1 MTALN
6 AQQPGGG
13 DIHARDRAFMV
24 ARHLEARGIADPYV
38 LAAMGEVPREAFVS
52 GPLTEFAYE
61 DSALPIEA
69 GQTISQP
76 YIVARMIELAELRP
90 EDKVL
95 EVGAGSGYAAA
106 VMGRIAGHVYAIERH
121 EELATQARAREE
133 KLGYDHVKII
143 CADGTKGWP
152 DEAPFDAI
160 IVSAGGPK
168 VPEAL
173 KRQLALGGRLVIPVG
188 RDVHQTLL
196 LVRRTGQDSFEQ
208 EDHGAVTFVP
218 LIGEEGWGGPERA
231 KAETNIDSETS
242 GFANGLLIPSQRAKV
257 ARTNLSHLIADAAE
271 PFGDVDE
278 LASLAE
284 RFAHKRVVLLGEATH
299 GTAQFYEARARI
311 TEMLVKN
318 HGFNIVAVE
327 ADWPDAAV
335 YDSFVR
341 GFPRPEVP
349 RAAFSRFPTWM
360 WRNGQV
366 GEFLTRLKAINETIA
381 DPSRRAGFY
390 GLDVYSLATSI
401 EAVLGYL
408 DRIDPEAGRVARH
421 RYGCLAPFRA
431 EPARY
436 GHMALS
442 HGFAVCEKPVTD
454 ALVDLLKNRL
464 GYLAHDGDAFFN
476 AEQNARIVAAAEQYY
491 RIMYYGDAQSWN
503 LRDQH
508 MFDTLER
515 ILAYV
520 AQVSDGD
527 SKAVVWAHNSHIG
540 NAEYTEMGQVR
551 GEHNIGQLARARFG
565 DDCALIGFGT
575 DRGTVAAASNWDEPM
590 EIKRVRPARND
601 SYEGRSR
608 DAGIKAFFLETG
620 PDQRDSVREALAEPL
635 LERAIG
641 VIYRPETELLSHYF
655 QAELSKQFDAWI
667 WFTETDAVAAR
678 PVAHPHGPDETYPF
692 GL

>member
-1 MTALN
+1 MTAAN
-6 AQQPGGG
+6 ANHPP
-13 DIHARDRAFMV
+13 DDDRLARDRAFMV
-24 ARHLEARGIADPYV
+24 ARHLEARGIVDPHV
-38 LAAMGEVPREAFVS
+38 LEAMGQVPRESFVS
-52 GPLTEFAYE
+52 EPLTEFAYE

-90 EDKVL
+90 GDTVL

-106 VMGRIAGHVYAIERH
+106 VMSRIASKVYAIERH
-121 EELATQARAREE
+121 ETLATQARAREAR
-133 KLGYDHVKII
+133 LGYHNAAII

-152 DEAPFDAI
+152 EAAPFDAI

-173 KRQLALGGRLVIPVG
+173 KRQLAVGGRLVIPVG
-188 RDVHQTLL
+188 RDIHQTLL
-196 LVRRTGQDSFEQ
+196 LVRRTGEDTFVE

-218 LIGEEGWGGPERA
+218 LIGEEGWGAPETARE
-231 KAETNIDSETS
+231 ETKVDAATS
-242 GFANGLLIPSQRAKV
+242 GHANGLLIPTQRAKV
-257 ARTNLSHLIADAAE
+257 IRTNLSHLIAEAAE
-271 PFGDVDE
+271 PFGDLVE
-278 LASLAE
+278 LAALAE
-284 RFAHKRVVLLGEATH
+284 RFADRRVVLLGEATH
-299 GTAQFYEARARI
+299 GTAEFYAARARI
-311 TEMLVKN
+311 TERLVKH

-327 ADWPDAAV
+327 ADWPDASV
-335 YDSFVR
+335 YDAFVR
-341 GFPRPEVP
+341 GLSPPSLP
-349 RAAFSRFPTWM
+349 TDPFSRFPTWM

-366 GEFLTRLKAINETIA
+366 RDFLRRLKTINETIS
-381 DPSRRAGFY
+381 DPVKHAAFY
-390 GLDVYSLATSI
+390 GLDVYSLVSSI
-401 EAVLGYL
+401 KVVLSYL
-408 DRIDPEAGRVARH
+408 DRVDADAARIARQ

-436 GHMALS
+436 GRMALS
-442 HGFAVCEKPVTD
+442 KGFAVCEKPVIDT
-454 ALVDLLKNRL
+454 LVDLLKNRL
-464 GYLAHDGDAFFN
+464 GYLTKDGEAFFN

-491 RIMYYGDAQSWN
+491 RIMYYGDARSWN

-515 ILAYV
+515 VLHHR
-520 AQVSDGD
+520 GPD

-540 NAEYTEMGQVR
+540 DAKFTEMGQVR

-565 DDCALIGFGT
+565 QACALIGFGT

-590 EIKRVRPARND
+590 EIKRVRPARED

-608 DAGIKAFFLETG
+608 EVGIDAFFLETG
-620 PDQRDSVREALAEPL
+620 PQQSDTVREALAEPL

-655 QAELSKQFDAWI
+655 QAELSRQFDAWI
-667 WFTETDAVAAR
+667 WFTETEAVAAR

>member
-1 MTALN
+1 MTAFN
-6 AQQPGGG
+6 VTPPGG
-13 DIHARDRAFMV
+13 DDVLALDRAFMV
-24 ARHLEARGIADPYV
+24 ARHLEARGIADPHV
-38 LAAMGEVPREAFVS
+38 LAAMGKVPREAFVS

-90 EDKVL
+90 GDNVL

-106 VMGRIAGHVYAIERH
+106 VMSRIASHVYAIERH

-133 KLGYDHVKII
+133 TLGYDNVEII

-152 DEAPFDAI
+152 SQAPFDAI

-173 KRQLALGGRLVIPVG
+173 KQQLAVGGRLVIPVG

-196 LVRRTGQDSFEQ
+196 LVRRTAEETFEQ
-208 EDHGAVTFVP
+208 EDHGGVTFVP
-218 LIGEEGWGGPERA
+218 LIGEEGWGGPEKA
-231 KAETNIDSETS
+231 KAETQIDAETS
-242 GFANGLLIPSQRAKV
+242 GFANGLLIPSQRAKT

-271 PFGDVDE
+271 PFGDLDE
-278 LASLAE
+278 LAALAE

-299 GTAQFYEARARI
+299 GTAEFYDARARI
-311 TEMLVKN
+311 TEMLVKR
-318 HGFNIVAVE
+318 HGFTIVAVE
-327 ADWPDAAV
+327 ADWPDASV
-335 YDSFVR
+335 YDAFLR
-341 GFPRPEVP
+341 GLPRPEVP
-349 RAAFSRFPTWM
+349 KAPFSRFPTWM

-366 GEFLTRLKAINETIA
+366 ADFHTRLKAVNETIA
-381 DPSRRAGFY
+381 DADKRAGFY

-408 DRIDPEAGRVARH
+408 DRVDPEAARIARQ
-421 RYGCLAPFRA
+421 RYGCLTPFRA

-442 HGFAVCEKPVTD
+442 RGFAVCEKPVTD

-464 GYLAHDGDAFFN
+464 GYLAKDGDAFFN

-515 ILAYV
+515 VLA
-520 AQVSDGD
+520 
-527 SKAVVWAHNSHIG
+527 H
-540 NAEYTEMGQVR
+540 R
-551 GEHNIGQLARARFG
+551 G
-565 DDCALIGFGT
+565 
-575 DRGTVAAASNWDEPM
+575 P
-590 EIKRVRPARND
+590 
-601 SYEGRSR
+601 
-608 DAGIKAFFLETG
+608 
-620 PDQRDSVREALAEPL
+620 
-635 LERAIG
+635 
-641 VIYRPETELLSHYF
+641 
-655 QAELSKQFDAWI
+655 
-667 WFTETDAVAAR
+667 
-678 PVAHPHGPDETYPF
+678 
-692 GL
+692 